1 MRRYIRE
8 IFVLAWTL
16 AGSAYILITLPFG
29 SDVFKMAAT
38 VTAIAFTMHMI
49 SVALDREGGDE

>member
-8 IFVLAWTL
+8 LFIIAWTL

-29 SDVFKMAAT
+29 SSVFKMAAT
-38 VTAIAFTMHMI
+38 VTCIALIMHMI
-49 SVALDREGGDE
+49 GVALDRGDDPG

>member
-8 IFVLAWTL
+8 LFVLAWTL

-38 VTAIAFTMHMI
+38 
-49 SVALDREGGDE
+49 